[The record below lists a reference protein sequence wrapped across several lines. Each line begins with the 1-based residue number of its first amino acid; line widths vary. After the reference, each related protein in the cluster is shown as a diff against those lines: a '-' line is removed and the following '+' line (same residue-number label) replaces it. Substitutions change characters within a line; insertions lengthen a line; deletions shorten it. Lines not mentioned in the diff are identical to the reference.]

1 MLRHLVN
8 IVLRW
13 LPPSHLFRLRAALLR
28 LSGVDVAPGV
38 AYCGHG
44 WVYGR
49 GKLSIGVDTWLSSGV
64 VFHTHLD
71 APIAIGGQCDIGP
84 DVRFIIGSHEPGDAT
99 RRAGKGV
106 ARPIRVGDGCWI
118 GAGCYV
124 LDGVTIGD
132 GCVIAAGAVV
142 VGNIPA
148 NTMAAGVPAV
158 VKKSYA

>member
-1 MLRHLVN
+1 MLRHLIN

-13 LPPSHLFRLRAALLR
+13 FPPSHLLHLRATLLR
-28 LSGVDVAPGV
+28 LGGLEIEPGV

-49 GKLSIGVDTWLSSGV
+49 GKLFIGRETWLSVGV

-71 APIAIGGQCDIGP
+71 ATISIGARCDIGP
-84 DVRFIIGSHEPGDAT
+84 DVRFIVGSHKLGDSK

-106 ARPIRVGDGCWI
+106 ARPIRVGNGCWI
-118 GAGCYV
+118 GAGCFI

-142 VGNIPA
+142 VDDIPP